1 MTPQN
6 RPQLKDQMTMDNT
19 LTTHTGFRFEVRG
32 ARLEDEPTL
41 AEFFTHVTP
50 DDLRFRFLG
59 AVKEVSHDRLVAM
72 TRSDD
77 AHIHNFLAFST
88 DGMLIAVATLASDRA
103 DRNGEVAICIRQD
116 RKHLGV
122 GWELLAYVA
131 KYAEELGLK
140 AIESI
145 ESRENRAAIE
155 VERDMGFTVTTDPDD
170 ATLVL
175 VRRELGARSVA

>member
-1 MTPQN
+1 MTTN
-6 RPQLKDQMTMDNT
+6 SAIITR
-19 LTTHTGFRFEVRG
+19 TGFHFEVRL
-32 ARLEDEPTL
+32 ARPEDEPTL

-59 AVKEVSHDRLVAM
+59 GMKEVSHERLVAM

-77 AHIHNFLAFST
+77 AHIHNFLAFSV
-88 DGMLIAVATLASDRA
+88 DGMLIAVAMLASDPA
-103 DRNGEVAICIRQD
+103 DRNGEVAICIRAD

-122 GWELLAYVA
+122 GWELLAYIA
-131 KYAEELGLK
+131 NYAEELGLK
-140 AIESI
+140 SIESI

-175 VRRELGARSVA
+175 VRRELGSQSAG

>member
-1 MTPQN
+1 
-6 RPQLKDQMTMDNT
+6 
-19 LTTHTGFRFEVRG
+19 
-32 ARLEDEPTL
+32 
-41 AEFFTHVTP
+41 
-50 DDLRFRFLG
+50 
-59 AVKEVSHDRLVAM
+59 VKEVSHERLAAM

-77 AHIHNFLAFST
+77 AHIHNFVAFST

-103 DRNGEVAICIRQD
+103 DRTGEVAICVRAD

-122 GWELLAYVA
+122 GWNLLAHIS
-131 KYAEELGLK
+131 KYAEKLGLE

-175 VRRELGARSVA
+175 VRRELGARAAG

>member
-1 MTPQN
+1 MTPQK

-19 LTTHTGFRFEVRG
+19 LITHTGFRFEVRG

-122 GWELLAYVA
+122 GWELLTYIA

-170 ATLVL
+170 ATLVQ
-175 VRRELGARSVA
+175 VRRELGARSAG

>member
-1 MTPQN
+1 MSTN
-6 RPQLKDQMTMDNT
+6 GAI
-19 LTTHTGFRFEVRG
+19 TTRTGFRFEVRF
-32 ARLEDEPTL
+32 ARPEDEPTCRI
-41 AEFFTHVTP
+41 FTHVTP
-50 DDLRFRFLG
+50 EDLRFRFLG
-59 AVKEVSHDRLVAM
+59 ATKEISHERLVAM

-88 DGMLIAVATLASDRA
+88 DGMLIAVATLASDRD
-103 DRNGEVAICIRQD
+103 DRTGEVAICIRVD

-122 GWELLAYVA
+122 GWELLAYIA
-131 KYAEELGLK
+131 KYAEELGLE

-145 ESRENRAAIE
+145 ESRENHAAIE

-175 VRRELGARSVA
+175 VRRELGARSAA